1 MSTAVSNILD
11 QQAPRL
17 LVVDDEPIILDCFWQ
32 FALCRVD
39 AITTTTGIETIQ
51 AAYQHNPGSH
61 YNGRFAPLHGRFEVV
76 QQLRNNGFHTPVTF
90 LTARVTMEDRERA
103 QALGSED

>member
-51 AAYQHNPGSH
+51 AAYQHNPGLITMDVSLPCMDGSRSFSN
-61 YNGRFAPLHGRFEVV
+61 YAI
-76 QQLRNNGFHTPVTF
+76 
-90 LTARVTMEDRERA
+90 TASIL
-103 QALGSED
+103 Q